1 MKTFDISDVD
11 PARSIEPLQ
20 KLNINYEDDVWIML
34 RNGATEADKPTI
46 LDWPKLFRG
55 YRTTLELNSSYRE
68 LLKKFAAGMILGED
82 GSFSPVTI
90 RLKIVFLLKLFAQMQ
105 AQGYK
110 HISLMDSSSIVRM
123 LEVNSK
129 SGKGVQ
135 KQTLSTWVSTINQ
148 LYQIKLYTKTC
159 FTGPPISKKETS
171 RLKANLQDQGYWE
184 APPEPVGVYLLREAI
199 RFLEDHSNNILD
211 LYESYISAVENALSQ
226 GINTKK
232 RVSRHVSRLV
242 GTQEFGNLL
251 QNIPLCAGWR
261 AEAIS
266 VTTLISHISAA
277 CFIIITFTC
286 GQRVSEIRR
295 ASSKSVH
302 PRIHDNGVEHF
313 YYHAARSK
321 RRYSAN
327 KNSSEGTGHSDAP
340 WILSPAAVK
349 AFEILVRMSRPARE
363 KSGVDN
369 LWLSSHGNALWPFN
383 PTKGF
388 SVIGPVC
395 INVRLNSFSKF
406 LSLQKNT
413 QWEGRLH
420 SHMGRKHLARFVAK
434 RDRSALG
441 DLAQQY
447 SHISSDSVDLS
458 YARPDSEFRRMI
470 QEELAVEMAQI
481 GVELLNA
488 SPDYIYTAPKS
499 QRAESFLGELRTTRD
514 IKLLVSSGV
523 QLLPCQWGVCLYSQ
537 DTSACQG
544 TKQKPNIEKRT
555 PKVCSECSN
564 FIATPKHLLWW
575 MEFEADCKK
584 VMKHSNMPKQ
594 LRLLLEE
601 RLTTTKA
608 VLRRLKGSEHE

>member
-1 MKTFDISDVD
+1 MKIFDTSDVD
-11 PARSIEPLQ
+11 SADSTEPLSRF
-20 KLNINYEDDVWIML
+20 NINYEDDLWVL
-34 RNGATEADKPTI
+34 NRNGTIEADKPTR

-55 YRTTLELNSSYRE
+55 YRNTLKLNSSYRE
-68 LLKKFAAGMILGED
+68 LLKKFAEGMILGEG
-82 GSFSPVTI
+82 GSFSPETI
-90 RLKIVFLLKLFAQMQ
+90 RLKIIFLLKLFAQMQ

-110 HISLMDSSSIVRM
+110 HISLMDSSSIVRI

-129 SGKGVQ
+129 SGKGV
-135 KQTLSTWVSTINQ
+135 KKRTLSGWVTTINQ
-148 LYQIKLYTKTC
+148 LYQMKLYTKVC
-159 FTGPPISKKETS
+159 FTGPPISKKEIS
-171 RLKANLQDQGYWE
+171 RLQAHLQDQGYWE
-184 APPEPVGVYLLREAI
+184 APPEPVGVYLLRESI
-199 RFLEDHSNNILD
+199 SFLEDHANNILD

-226 GINTKK
+226 GINTRK
-232 RVSRHVSRLV
+232 RVSRYVSRLV
-242 GTQEFGNLL
+242 GTSEFGNLL
-251 QNIPLCAGWR
+251 QDIPLCDGWR

-302 PRIHDNGVEHF
+302 PRVHDNGVKHY

-321 RRYSAN
+321 RHYLAN
-327 KNSSEGTGHSDAP
+327 KNTSEGTGLSDTP

-363 KSGVDN
+363 KSGIDN

-388 SVIGPVC
+388 SVIGSTC
-395 INVRLNSFSKF
+395 INVRLNGFSKF

-413 QWEGRLH
+413 QWGGRLH

-447 SHISSDSVDLS
+447 SHLSSDSVDFS

-481 GVELLNA
+481 GVELLSA
-488 SPDYIYTAPKS
+488 SPDYIYTAPKT
-499 QRAESFLGELRTTRD
+499 QRAERFLGELRTTRD

-537 DTSACQG
+537 ETSACQG

-555 PKVCSECSN
+555 PKICSECSN

-575 MEFEADCKK
+575 TEFEADCKK
-584 VMKHSNMPKQ
+584 AMKQSSTPMQ

-601 RLTTTKA
+601 RLTTTKS
-608 VLRRLKGSEHE
+608 VMRRLKGSEHE